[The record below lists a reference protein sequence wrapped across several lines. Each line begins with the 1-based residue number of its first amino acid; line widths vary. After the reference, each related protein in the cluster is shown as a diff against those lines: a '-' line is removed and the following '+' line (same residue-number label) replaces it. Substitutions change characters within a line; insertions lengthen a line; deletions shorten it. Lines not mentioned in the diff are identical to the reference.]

1 MNIGHIN
8 ADNYSFYN
16 SVSRTNVNQVNSAS
30 ALQKASEAKEVQSQ
44 ESKESTS
51 SAIYQREDYSGPQ
64 YTQVSPENSYQKTML
79 SDTKFAMERMAS
91 KLMDKLPQILK
102 DMNATQ
108 NVAPESA
115 PNAASSKVVI
125 AENDYL
131 SQQAKNAQQQDMA
144 LQDIS
149 L

>member
-8 ADNYSFYN
+8 ADSYSFYN
-16 SVSRTNVNQVNSAS
+16 SVSRSNLNQVNSAS
-30 ALQKASEAKEVQSQ
+30 ALQKSAEIKEAQGQATE
-44 ESKESTS
+44 ESKN
-51 SAIYQREDYSGPQ
+51 SAIYQRDDYTGPQ
-64 YTQVSPENSYQKTML
+64 YTQVSPENSYQKTMI

-102 DMNATQ
+102 DMNNPQSSVENVSANAT
-108 NVAPESA
+108 P
-115 PNAASSKVVI
+115 SKVVI

-131 SQQAKNAQQQDMA
+131 SQQARNAQQQDIA